1 MKIGSIV
8 IHCHDFDRTVAFW
21 QAALHY
27 VPREPAKDGW
37 VVAGS
42 RQGMQYKELSSLG
55 EVSLLGLGCGG
66 LGSLTRPRTRRES
79 LSLIV
84 AAVDS
89 GITLFDTA
97 DIYAQGESE
106 RLLGEALRSTDAR
119 VITKAGQ
126 QFPLA
131 KRVLL
136 PLRGVAK
143 SLLAHSAQARAAAIA
158 VRAKPLRRNY
168 TPEYLRRAVLRSLAR
183 LRREQ
188 VDIFLLHSPSA
199 ADLADGEALDCLSAL
214 KQEGLARC
222 IGVSCDDQATLA
234 IIASDK
240 RVEVIEAPFGPNRQ
254 DLLVDLKRAA
264 ERGAIVIAREILARD
279 LKARQPA
286 AAAALSF
293 CLAEPAIAVALIG
306 TTDAR
311 HLDEAIRAVGSI

>member
-1 MKIGSIV
+1 
-8 IHCHDFDRTVAFW
+8 
-21 QAALHY
+21 
-27 VPREPAKDGW
+27 
-37 VVAGS
+37 
-42 RQGMQYKELSSLG
+42 MQYKQLSNLG

-79 LSLIV
+79 LSLI
-84 AAVDS
+84 AAAIDS

-119 VITKAGQ
+119 IITKAGQ

-143 SLLAHSAQARAAAIA
+143 SLLAHSTPARAAAIA
-158 VRAKPLRRNY
+158 VRAKPLQRNY

-188 VDIFLLHSPSA
+188 VDMFLLHSPSA

-214 KQEGLARC
+214 KQEGLAKC
-222 IGVSCDDQATLA
+222 IGVSCDDQATL
-234 IIASDK
+234 IGIASDK

-254 DLLVDLKRAA
+254 DLPL
-264 ERGAIVIAREILARD
+264 
-279 LKARQPA
+279 
-286 AAAALSF
+286 
-293 CLAEPAIAVALIG
+293 
-306 TTDAR
+306 T
-311 HLDEAIRAVGSI
+311 

>member
-1 MKIGSIV
+1 
-8 IHCHDFDRTVAFW
+8 
-21 QAALHY
+21 
-27 VPREPAKDGW
+27 
-37 VVAGS
+37 
-42 RQGMQYKELSSLG
+42 
-55 EVSLLGLGCGG
+55 
-66 LGSLTRPRTRRES
+66 
-79 LSLIV
+79 LSLI
-84 AAVDS
+84 AAALSS

-106 RLLGEALRSTDAR
+106 RLLGEALRSADAR

-131 KRVLL
+131 QRVLL

-143 SLLAHSAQARAAAIA
+143 SLLAHSVQARSAAIA

-199 ADLADGEALDCLSAL
+199 VDLADGEALDCLSAL

-222 IGVSCDDQATLA
+222 VGVSCDDKATLA

-240 RVEVIEAPFGPNRQ
+240 RVEAIQAPFGPNRQ

-264 ERGAIVIAREILARD
+264 ERGAIVIAREISS
-279 LKARQPA
+279 PA
-286 AAAALSF
+286 TFERASRRRRPLCRSALPSQ
-293 CLAEPAIAVALIG
+293 
-306 TTDAR
+306 
-311 HLDEAIRAVGSI
+311 

>member
-1 MKIGSIV
+1 
-8 IHCHDFDRTVAFW
+8 
-21 QAALHY
+21 
-27 VPREPAKDGW
+27 
-37 VVAGS
+37 
-42 RQGMQYKELSSLG
+42 
-55 EVSLLGLGCGG
+55 
-66 LGSLTRPRTRRES
+66 LTRPRPRRES
-79 LSLIV
+79 LSLIA

-168 TPEYLRRAVLRSLAR
+168 TPEYLRRAALRSLAR

-199 ADLADGEALDCLSAL
+199 ADLADGEALDCLSSL
-214 KQEGLARC
+214 KEEGLTRC
-222 IGVSCDDQATLA
+222 IGVSCDDQATL
-234 IIASDK
+234 ISIASDK

-254 DLLVDLKRAA
+254 DLLDDLKRAA
-264 ERGAIVIAREILARD
+264 ERGAIVIAREILIRD
-279 LKARQPA
+279 LKARRPA
-286 AAAALSF
+286 VAAALSF
-293 CLAEPAIAVALIG
+293 CLAEPAIAVALVG

>member
-42 RQGMQYKELSSLG
+42 RQGMQYKQLSSLG
-55 EVSLLGLGCGG
+55 KVSLLGLGCGG

-79 LSLIV
+79 LSLIA

-119 VITKAGQ
+119 IITKAGQ

-136 PLRGVAK
+136 PLRGLAK
-143 SLLAHSAQARAAAIA
+143 SFLAHSAQARAAAIA
-158 VRAKPLRRNY
+158 ARAKPLRRNY

-240 RVEVIEAPFGPNRQ
+240 RVEVIEAPFGSKP
-254 DLLVDLKRAA
+254 
-264 ERGAIVIAREILARD
+264 ARPTR
-279 LKARQPA
+279 
-286 AAAALSF
+286 
-293 CLAEPAIAVALIG
+293 
-306 TTDAR
+306 
-311 HLDEAIRAVGSI
+311 

>member
-1 MKIGSIV
+1 
-8 IHCHDFDRTVAFW
+8 
-21 QAALHY
+21 
-27 VPREPAKDGW
+27 
-37 VVAGS
+37 
-42 RQGMQYKELSSLG
+42 MQYKQLSSLG

-66 LGSLTRPRTRRES
+66 LGTLTRPRTRRES
-79 LSLIV
+79 LSLI
-84 AAVDS
+84 AAAIDS
-89 GITLFDTA
+89 GIPLFDTA

-158 VRAKPLRRNY
+158 VRAKPLQRNY
-168 TPEYLRRAVLRSLAR
+168 TPEYLRRAVLR
-183 LRREQ
+183 EQ
-188 VDIFLLHSPSA
+188 VDMFLLHSPSA

-222 IGVSCDDQATLA
+222 IGVSCDDQATL
-234 IIASDK
+234 IGIALDK

-286 AAAALSF
+286 VAAALSF
-293 CLAEPAIAVALIG
+293 CLAEPAIAVALVG